1 MVYHRLDKRLL
12 YMFRV
17 TDTDFFASAFGMQ
30 SDRFVGEDR
39 KTNHSF
45 VSDDFYTILAGRVVR
60 YETPGAATYQ
70 SVVELE
76 TGT

>member
-39 KTNHSF
+39 KLPSE
-45 VSDDFYTILAGRVVR
+45 ILLPNEAITAF
-60 YETPGAATYQ
+60 EAWAAKEDKIEY
-70 SVVELE
+70 
-76 TGT
+76 